1 MNALALL
8 VALQLNAGI
17 SDHVQV
23 DGRVVGA
30 ATGGVIGA
38 AAGGVGA
45 AVAFNAW
52 VSSSAKASNCED
64 VECEGYGLMSFFY
77 TVPVALVGAGLGGAG
92 GALLGFLVGDA
103 VDAE

>member
-1 MNALALL
+1 MNALALV
-8 VALQLNAGI
+8 VALHVNAGI

-38 AAGGVGA
+38 AVGGVGA
-45 AVAFNAW
+45 AIAFDAW
-52 VSSSAKASNCED
+52 VSASQQASTCVAE
-64 VECEGYGLMSFFY
+64 ECEGYGLMAFY
-77 TVPVALVGAGLGGAG
+77 TLPVALVGAGLGGAG
-92 GALLGFLVGDA
+92 GALLGLVVGDA